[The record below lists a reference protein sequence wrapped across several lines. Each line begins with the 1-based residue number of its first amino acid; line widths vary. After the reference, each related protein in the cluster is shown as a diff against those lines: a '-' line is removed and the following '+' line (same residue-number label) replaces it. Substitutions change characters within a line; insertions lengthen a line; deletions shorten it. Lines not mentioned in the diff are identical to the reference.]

1 MTVDRGEMKIRVTL
15 KQGKEDALSGE
26 TVHIFPVS
34 RWKIYIILAPAF
46 IALAFLSAFFFFIF
60 FPLFLFG
67 GIIVGFWIWRL
78 RRTWHRSMRVGTLE
92 GERVVINETHNFETK
107 TF

>member
-46 IALAFLSAFFFFIF
+46 IALAFLSAFFFLYFSLCF
-60 FPLFLFG
+60 Y
-67 GIIVGFWIWRL
+67 
-78 RRTWHRSMRVGTLE
+78 LE
-92 GERVVINETHNFETK
+92 GLSLASGFCGCDGHGIDPCV
-107 TF
+107 